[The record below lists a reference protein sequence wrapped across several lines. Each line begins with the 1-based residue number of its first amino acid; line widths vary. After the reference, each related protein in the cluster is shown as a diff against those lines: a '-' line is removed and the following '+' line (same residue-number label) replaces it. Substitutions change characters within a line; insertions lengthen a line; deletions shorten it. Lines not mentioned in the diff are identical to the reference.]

1 MHSRRSFIG
10 AHPTAAETAFAESK
24 MASMVLAPLLFALL
38 VVVAHSLP
46 EDNLSTPELCK
57 YWGYPVEVHDAV
69 TKDGYVLALHRIPH
83 GRKNGKVFIQSVFC
97 SLLILICFL

>member
-1 MHSRRSFIG
+1 
-10 AHPTAAETAFAESK
+10 
-24 MASMVLAPLLFALL
+24 MVLAPLLFALF
-38 VVVAHSLP
+38 VGVAHSLP

-83 GRKNGKVFIQSVFC
+83 GRKNGKVFIQSVFR
-97 SLLILICFL
+97 SLLILICYVAFFLFLYVFVSFLCSLFICPLASVG